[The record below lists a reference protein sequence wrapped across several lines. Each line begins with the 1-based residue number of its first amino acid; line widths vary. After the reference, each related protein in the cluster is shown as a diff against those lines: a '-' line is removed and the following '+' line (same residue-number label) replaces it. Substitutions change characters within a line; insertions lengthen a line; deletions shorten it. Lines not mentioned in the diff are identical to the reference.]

1 MRLALWKHRIA
12 VLLPLLFLGALAA
25 EERAHAQAPAQAK
38 PPCPPRGRTARY
50 TVRIESMPAQAAI
63 VLDKEG
69 CVLGYTPWEGK
80 LERGNVAFT
89 IEKEGFE
96 PAKRTFNVRRTRRVQ
111 PVPMVPLIA
120 IPDPPKVEV
129 TANADQNVFN
139 AQVWVDGQQQGEVPV
154 ILTVTE
160 GRHLIEIRKE
170 GFLPFSQWIEVKR
183 DERVTVNPVLKA
195 VQVEKKGGIL
205 VEADVDGAEVFV
217 DGQRHPDLTPTLI
230 PGLVEGTHMIE
241 VRKDPALPW
250 KQPVTVIADQTVKIK
265 AELAATMKPPGG
277 TVRVISNAPGARVF
291 LDGYDMGPA
300 PIDLKDVQPG
310 EHVVEVKAE
319 GYMPR
324 EDRVTVNAGTAN
336 VLKLDLQPLP
346 ESETKQT
353 GLLKVVS
360 PVPEAV
366 IFIDGERV
374 GTAPQEK
381 EVPAGEHF
389 VVVTKPGYKKFEQ
402 KIDLDV
408 GQTMTVSAELAEA
421 GGLRVLST
429 PPGADV
435 LLDGQVIGQ
444 TPLNLEDVDV
454 GEHVV
459 TVRQSEYYDYEQ
471 SINIE
476 GGQRTIVS
484 AKLELI
490 DTGPTPD
497 DLQREQR
504 SLSSFSARTLPQG
517 RATIDF
523 AAGYPHYVE
532 GQFTVGAARV
542 KDFGF
547 DAGVLFRSFLSR
559 TELGIKARLTFFEEE
574 PFSFGVFGVIGGG
587 SNFVDDSGRNTVFFQ
602 GGALGSLTAFEVM
615 TVTGR
620 AYLDVWSDRH
630 CPVMDE
636 MTEDELDICNDPGLF
651 AEQAAR
657 LDALGFE
664 SQNEL
669 REREGGARIMTSV
682 AVEVALWQR
691 WSAWILFEGAP
702 FQSERAAYS
711 NLFNPLMP
719 SRDDIGTYVRLGGT
733 FKF

>member
-1 MRLALWKHRIA
+1 MRLALWKHRIT
-12 VLLPLLFLGALAA
+12 VLLPLLLIGAMTTEAL
-25 EERAHAQAPAQAK
+25 AQAK
-38 PPCPPRGRTARY
+38 PPCGPRPRAARY
-50 TVRIESMPAQAAI
+50 PVRIESTPPQAAI
-63 VLDKEG
+63 VLDREG
-69 CVLGYTPWEGK
+69 CILGYTPFEGK
-80 LERGNVAFT
+80 FERGTVAFT
-89 IEKEGFE
+89 LEKDGFE
-96 PAKRTFNVRRTRRVQ
+96 PAKRSFDVRRTRKLQ
-111 PVPMVPLIA
+111 PAPMVVLVE
-120 IPDPPKVEV
+120 IPDPPKVEI

-154 ILTVTE
+154 ILTVSE
-160 GRHLIEIRKE
+160 GRHLVEIRKE
-170 GFLPFSQWIEVKR
+170 GFLPFSQWVEVKR

-205 VEADVDGAEVFV
+205 VEADVAGAEVYI
-217 DGQRHPDLTPTLI
+217 DGQRHADLTPTLI

-250 KQPVTVIADQTVKIK
+250 KQPVTVLADQTVKVR

-277 TVRVISNAPGARVF
+277 TVRVISNAPAARVF
-291 LDGYDMGPA
+291 LDGFDMGSA
-300 PIDLKDVQPG
+300 PLDLKDVQPG

-319 GYMPR
+319 GYLPR
-324 EDRVTVNAGTAN
+324 EERVTVNAGTAN
-336 VLKLDLQPLP
+336 VIKLDLQVQPQAAAR
-346 ESETKQT
+346 ESGK
-353 GLLKVVS
+353 LKIVS

-366 IFIDGERV
+366 IFIDGERI

-381 EVPAGEHF
+381 DVPAGEHF

-402 KIDLDV
+402 KVELDV
-408 GQTMTVSAELAEA
+408 GQTMTVSAELAAA
-421 GGLRVLST
+421 GALRVLST

-435 LLDGQVIGQ
+435 LVDGQVIGQ
-444 TPLNLEDVDV
+444 TPLNVDDIDV

-459 TVRQSEYYDYEQ
+459 TVRQPQYYDYEQ
-471 SINIE
+471 NINIE

-484 AKLELI
+484 AKLEVI
-490 DTGPTPD
+490 DTGPTPE
-497 DLQREQR
+497 DLTREQR

-523 AAGYPHYVE
+523 ATGYPHYVE

-547 DAGVLFRSFLSR
+547 DAGVLFRTYLSR
-559 TELGIKARLTFFEEE
+559 TELGVKARLTFFEEE
-574 PFSFGVFGVIGGG
+574 PFSFGVFGLVGGG
-587 SNFVDDSGRNTVFFQ
+587 SNFIDDSGRNSLFLQ
-602 GGALGSLTAFEVM
+602 GGALGSLTAFGIM

-630 CPVMDE
+630 CPE
-636 MTEDELDICNDPGLF
+636 TMTADQLDICDAGGF
-651 AEQAAR
+651 ADQMER

-664 SQNEL
+664 SEDEL

-682 AVEVALWQR
+682 IIEVALWQR
-691 WSAWILFEGAP
+691 WSAWALFEGAP

-711 NLFNPLMP
+711 NVFNPLMP
-719 SRDDIGTYVRLGGT
+719 TADDIGTYVRLGGT